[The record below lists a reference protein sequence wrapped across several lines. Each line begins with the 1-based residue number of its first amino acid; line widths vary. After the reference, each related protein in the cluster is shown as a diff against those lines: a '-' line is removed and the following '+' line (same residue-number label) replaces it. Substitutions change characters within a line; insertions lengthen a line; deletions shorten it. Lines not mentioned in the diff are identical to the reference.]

1 MNCPNCGKE
10 MKAGY
15 IGSSRRIWWDTE
27 ENENIAVMTE
37 QGFYL
42 TKFSFDISNVKS
54 YHCEN
59 CELLITNL
67 KDLDPKLLNKMR
79 EKK

>member
-42 TKFSFDISNVKS
+42 TKFSFDI
-54 YHCEN
+54 
-59 CELLITNL
+59 NL